1 MTNLLHRRKG
11 AIPYL
16 LLGPGIAYLAIFFVL
31 PMWYLAKTSLS
42 EGLFPV
48 FSFGWAWG
56 NFSDA
61 VSAYR
66 TQFIRSGEYAAIATA
81 LALVVSYPLAYWIAF
96 RGGKWKNLFLLLV
109 IAPFFVTYLIRTLAW
124 ETILSDNGIIVHTL
138 QHVGIL
144 GSDGRLLATSA
155 AVITGI
161 TYNFLPF
168 MVLPLYV
175 SLEQIDHR
183 LIEAAEDLY
192 ASKAKAFLRITFP
205 LSLPGVFAGVL
216 LTFIPAQLLGTP
228 RQYIIGNV
236 IQSEFLAVRDYPTA
250 ASLSFI
256 LMAAILVM
264 VLAFAKILGT
274 DRLTVAA

>member
-1 MTNLLHRRKG
+1 
-11 AIPYL
+11 
-16 LLGPGIAYLAIFFVL
+16 
-31 PMWYLAKTSLS
+31 MWYLAKTSLS
-42 EGLFPV
+42 QGLFPL
-48 FSFGWAWG
+48 FTFGWAWG
-56 NFSDA
+56 NFHDA
-61 VSAYR
+61 VSTYQ

-81 LALVVSYPLAYWIAF
+81 LALAVSYPLAYWIAF
-96 RGGKWKNLFLLLV
+96 RGGRWKNLFLLLV

-124 ETILSDNGIIVHTL
+124 ETILSDNGLVVHTL

-192 ASKAKAFLRITFP
+192 ASKCEGVPADHVPALAARRVRRRAADVHP
-205 LSLPGVFAGVL
+205 GGRRLHQRAAARHAAPVHDRQRHPVGVPRRARLPDRRVALVHPDGGD
-216 LTFIPAQLLGTP
+216 P
-228 RQYIIGNV
+228 RDGARR
-236 IQSEFLAVRDYPTA
+236 SRRSSAPT
-250 ASLSFI
+250 
-256 LMAAILVM
+256 
-264 VLAFAKILGT
+264 G
-274 DRLTVAA
+274 